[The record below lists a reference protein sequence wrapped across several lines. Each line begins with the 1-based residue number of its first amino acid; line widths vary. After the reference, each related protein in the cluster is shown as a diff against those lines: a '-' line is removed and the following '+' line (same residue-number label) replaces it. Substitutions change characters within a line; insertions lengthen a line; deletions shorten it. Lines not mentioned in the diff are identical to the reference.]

1 MDENYKKN
9 VVLVGKEFD
18 GIELGKDYYLDFNQV
33 KNLLVSGTTGAG
45 KSIFLHVLYDQISEQ
60 NKEAEF
66 YLFDPKIVEFWK
78 ERKNDNAT
86 GVCSPE
92 EVEKAFRELK
102 VKLDSLNHDLY
113 LIVDELANYMGG
125 LDEEFIGLIQKK
137 NPFFHF
143 IVSSQAFS
151 MRKLRKLPSYIP
163 NRMAFAQSSVI
174 DSKAIIG
181 RSGLELLK
189 GCGDGLAII
198 NGETT
203 RVQIIWK
210 HLKGRK

>member
-9 VVLVGKEFD
+9 VVLVGKEFN
-18 GIELGKDYYLDFNQV
+18 GIELGKDFCLDFNQV
-33 KNLLVSGTTGAG
+33 KNLLVSGATGGG

-66 YLFDPKIVEFWK
+66 YLFDPKRIEFWK
-78 ERKNDNAT
+78 ESKKGNAT
-86 GVCSPE
+86 GVRTPE
-92 EVEKAFRELK
+92 EAEKAFAELK
-102 VKLDSLNHDLY
+102 VKLDSLDHDLY
-113 LIVDELANYMGG
+113 LIVDELACYRGE
-125 LDEEFIGLIQKK
+125 LDKEFIGLIQRK
-137 NPFFHF
+137 NPFFHL
-143 IVSSQAFS
+143 IASTQAPS
-151 MRKLRKLPSYIP
+151 MRKLQKLFPYIP
-163 NRMAFAQSSVI
+163 NRMAFAESSVA
-174 DSKAIIG
+174 DSKVIIG

-189 GCGDGLAII
+189 YCGDGLAII

>member
-9 VVLVGKEFD
+9 VVLVGKEFN
-18 GIELGKDYYLDFNQV
+18 GIELGKDFYLDFNQV
-33 KNLLVSGTTGAG
+33 KNLLVSGCTAAG

-66 YLFDPKIVEFWK
+66 YLFDPKRIEFWK
-78 ERKNDNAT
+78 ESKKGNAT
-86 GVCSPE
+86 WVRTPE
-92 EVEKAFRELK
+92 DVEKAFAELK
-102 VKLDSLNHDLY
+102 VKLDSLDHDLY
-113 LIVDELANYMGG
+113 LIVDELFCYRGE
-125 LDEEFIGLIQKK
+125 LDEEFIGLIQRK

-143 IVSSQAFS
+143 IASCQAAS
-151 MRKLRKLPSYIP
+151 WRKLQGLFPYIP
-163 NRMAFAQSSVI
+163 NRMAFVESSVA
-174 DSKAIIG
+174 DSKVIIG

>member
-18 GIELGKDYYLDFNQV
+18 GIELGKDFYLDFNQI

-92 EVEKAFRELK
+92 EVEKAFSELK
-102 VKLDSLNHDLY
+102 VKLDSLDHDLY

-143 IVSSQAFS
+143 IASSQAAS
-151 MRKLRKLPSYIP
+151 MPELQGLFPYIP

-198 NGETT
+198 NGETK

>member
-9 VVLVGKEFD
+9 VVLVGKEFN
-18 GIELGKDYYLDFNQV
+18 GIELGKDFYLDFNQV
-33 KNLLVSGTTGAG
+33 KNLLVSGCTAAG

-66 YLFDPKIVEFWK
+66 YLFDPKRIEFWK
-78 ERKNDNAT
+78 ESKKDNAT
-86 GVCSPE
+86 GVRTPE
-92 EVEKAFRELK
+92 DAEKAFAELK
-102 VKLDSLNHDLY
+102 VKLDSLDHDLY
-113 LIVDELANYMGG
+113 LIVDELFCYRGE
-125 LDEEFIGLIQKK
+125 LDEEFIELIQRK

-143 IVSSQAFS
+143 IASCQAAS
-151 MRKLRKLPSYIP
+151 WRKLQGLFPYIP
-163 NRMAFAQSSVI
+163 NRMAFVESSVA
-174 DSKAIIG
+174 DSKVIIG

>member
-9 VVLVGKEFD
+9 VVLVGKEFN
-18 GIELGKDYYLDFNQV
+18 GIELGKDFYLDFNQV
-33 KNLLVSGTTGAG
+33 KNLLVSGCTAAG

-66 YLFDPKIVEFWK
+66 YLFDPKRIEFGK
-78 ERKNDNAT
+78 ESKKGNAT
-86 GVCSPE
+86 WVRTPE
-92 EVEKAFRELK
+92 DVEKAFAELK
-102 VKLDSLNHDLY
+102 VKLDSLDHDLY
-113 LIVDELANYMGG
+113 LIVDELACYMGE

-151 MRKLRKLPSYIP
+151 MRKLRKLPPYIP
-163 NRMAFAQSSVI
+163 NRMAFVESSVA
-174 DSKAIIG
+174 DSKFIIG
-181 RSGLELLK
+181 RSGCELLK

-210 HLKGRK
+210 HLKGHE

>member
-9 VVLVGKEFD
+9 VVLVGKEFN
-18 GIELGKDYYLDFNQV
+18 GIELGKDFYLDFNQV
-33 KNLLVSGTTGAG
+33 QSLLVSGCTAAG

-66 YLFDPKIVEFWK
+66 YLFDPKRIEFWK
-78 ERKNDNAT
+78 ESKKDNAT
-86 GVCSPE
+86 GVRTPE
-92 EVEKAFRELK
+92 EVEKTFAELK
-102 VKLDSLNHDLY
+102 VKLDSLDHDLY
-113 LIVDELANYMGG
+113 LIVDELFCYRGE
-125 LDEEFIGLIQKK
+125 LDEEFIGLIQRK

-143 IVSSQAFS
+143 IASCQAASWRRLQGLF
-151 MRKLRKLPSYIP
+151 PYIP
-163 NRMAFAQSSVI
+163 NRMAFVESSVA

>member
-9 VVLVGKEFD
+9 VVLVGKDFN

-66 YLFDPKIVEFWK
+66 YLFDPKRIEFWK
-78 ERKNDNAT
+78 ESKNGNAT
-86 GVCSPE
+86 WVRGPE
-92 EVEKAFRELK
+92 EVEKAFSELK
-102 VKLDSLNHDLY
+102 VKLDSMDHDLY
-113 LIVDELANYMGG
+113 LIIDELANYMGG
-125 LDEEFIGLIQKK
+125 LDKEFIGLVQRK

-143 IVSSQAFS
+143 IASSQAAS
-151 MRKLRKLPSYIP
+151 MRKLQGLFPYIS

-181 RSGLELLK
+181 QSGLELLK

-203 RVQIIWK
+203 RVQIILK